1 MLKIKQAIVVE
12 GRYDK
17 SVLSSLVDALII
29 CTEGFR
35 IFSDEDKIT
44 LLRKLQKQR
53 GLIIFTDS
61 DGAGFVIRNR
71 LKSMLGSENITHAYI
86 PDVYG
91 KERRKAKPS
100 KEGKVGV
107 EGIDTQM
114 LQKCLER
121 AGAVIEGEGKK
132 ERGGITKADLFAD
145 GIVGT
150 PGSTQRRAALLKLM
164 EMPEHTGTNA
174 LLEVIN
180 ALYTVQEYKNL
191 VNRISL

>member
-17 SVLSSLVDALII
+17 SVLSSFVDALII
-29 CTEGFR
+29 CTDGFR

-44 LLRKLQKQR
+44 LLRKLQQQR

-61 DGAGFVIRNR
+61 DGAGFLIRNK
-71 LKSMLGSENITHAYI
+71 LKGMLGSENITHAYI
-86 PDVYG
+86 PDVFG

-100 KEGKVGV
+100 KEGKMGV
-107 EGIDTQM
+107 EGIDSQT
-114 LQKCLER
+114 LIKCLER
-121 AGAVIEGEGKK
+121 AGAVIEGEGAK

-145 GIVGT
+145 GITGR
-150 PGSTQRRAALLKLM
+150 PDSALRRAALLKLM

-180 ALYTVQEYKNL
+180 ALYTVQEYKKL
-191 VNRISL
+191 VNRIIL

>member
-17 SVLSSLVDALII
+17 SVLSSFVDALII
-29 CTEGFR
+29 CTDGFR

-44 LLRKLQKQR
+44 LLRKLQQQR

-61 DGAGFVIRNR
+61 DGAGFLIRNK
-71 LKSMLGSENITHAYI
+71 LKGMLGSENITHAYI
-86 PDVYG
+86 PDVFG

-100 KEGKVGV
+100 NEGNMGV
-107 EGIDTQM
+107 EGIDSQT
-114 LQKCLER
+114 LIKCLER
-121 AGAVIEGEGKK
+121 AGAVIEGEGAK

-145 GIVGT
+145 GITGR
-150 PGSTQRRAALLKLM
+150 PDSALRRAALLKLM

-180 ALYTVQEYKNL
+180 ALYTVQEYKKL
-191 VNRISL
+191 VNRIIL

>member
-17 SVLSSLVDALII
+17 SVLSSFVDALII
-29 CTEGFR
+29 CTDGFR

-44 LLRKLQKQR
+44 LLRKLQQQR

-61 DGAGFVIRNR
+61 DGAGFLIRNK
-71 LKSMLGSENITHAYI
+71 LKGMLGSENITHAYI
-86 PDVYG
+86 PDVFG

-100 KEGKVGV
+100 KEGKMGV
-107 EGIDTQM
+107 EGIDSKT
-114 LQKCLER
+114 LINCLER
-121 AGAVIEGEGKK
+121 AGAVIEGEGAK

-145 GIVGT
+145 GITGR
-150 PGSTQRRAALLKLM
+150 PDSALRRAALLKLM

-180 ALYTVQEYKNL
+180 ALYTVQEYKKL
-191 VNRISL
+191 VNRIIL